1 MPSKIPR
8 EVEYLPSGRFTAN
21 RLSSC
26 CIYLRYVLKT
36 QGFMLGEKMGFLSR
50 PSAFRKTRLSAAQDI
65 SLREL
70 LGDPRSP
77 PRHDFPSGREEDDVR
92 EAD

>member
-1 MPSKIPR
+1 
-8 EVEYLPSGRFTAN
+8 
-21 RLSSC
+21 
-26 CIYLRYVLKT
+26 
-36 QGFMLGEKMGFLSR
+36 MGFLSR

-77 PRHDFPSGREEDDVR
+77 PRHNFPSGREEDDVR